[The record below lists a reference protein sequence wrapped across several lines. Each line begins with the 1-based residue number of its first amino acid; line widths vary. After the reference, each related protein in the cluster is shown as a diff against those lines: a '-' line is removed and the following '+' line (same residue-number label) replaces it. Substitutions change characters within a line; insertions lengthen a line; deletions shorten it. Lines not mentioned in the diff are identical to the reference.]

1 MLCEKCNII
10 FNEIRNK
17 AELNQLE
24 KRLNKIGLTFENKK
38 NFFYLDEQRNRWKEV
53 SMIERSQ
60 YRMPST
66 TNQIECKHGHLNDE
80 TPKNNGFIAS
90 LYRLIVSLNNQ
101 VHQFNRNMYKNY
113 KKVTNDVINKSRK
126 NNIENQCD
134 FYNST
139 QENCE
144 CGEVTLYSSMF
155 QLDIP
160 CPHRFFLGA
169 QFPDLEDIDC
179 NFSNQFEYEDLILD
193 ILKMN
198 SFNLS
203 F

>member
-53 SMIERSQ
+53 SMIERGQ
-60 YRMPST
+60 YRRPST
-66 TNQIECKHGHLNDE
+66 TNQIECKHGHRNEE
-80 TPKNNGFIAS
+80 TPRNNGFIAS

-144 CGEVTLYSSMF
+144 CGEVTLYSSML

-160 CPHRFFLGA
+160 TWLCMQLWM
-169 QFPDLEDIDC
+169 
-179 NFSNQFEYEDLILD
+179 S
-193 ILKMN
+193 
-198 SFNLS
+198 
-203 F
+203 